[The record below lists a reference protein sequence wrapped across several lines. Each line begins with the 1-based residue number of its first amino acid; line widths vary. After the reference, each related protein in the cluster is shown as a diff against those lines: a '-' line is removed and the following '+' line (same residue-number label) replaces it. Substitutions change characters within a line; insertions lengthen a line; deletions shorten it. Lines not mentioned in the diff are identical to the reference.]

1 MSFYPPSADRL
12 SLRFSGNETVQATET
27 TKTAS
32 PTEATSQ
39 TSAQP
44 TTYDK
49 QLREFQAVFQRL
61 GVFKKYGNARNL
73 DKRFH
78 ELPDP
83 IREKIATILK
93 DGKLTPQDME
103 RYFKEHKMGKIEEC
117 ADMAFEFH
125 ILRAMTHGVVGESQ
139 IYDWIKQLERIRDT
153 GRIHKRTALKAE
165 DFVRQELSEKQ
176 FSQFHKMSGYK
187 DRALSDHILVIGT
200 LKPARIAL
208 INDPRQKHVII
219 PFTRVRMGYEVEEFT
234 DELRDAPIVHFL
246 MKQYVKAMMLFE
258 PLFGE
263 KLMVPP
269 KRTVKRLLGLKA
281 LTDDDFAK
289 YVLFKQRIRMMVN
302 LDHIRD
308 FSKTKELTKPF
319 EALYEASIIKDLEIQ
334 SNAIKNNGLKQK
346 LGNGLDKLKDSKFS
360 HIFIPSGSDK

>member
-1 MSFYPPSADRL
+1 MPSALSSGLTPPAPNPARRHALPPNPPIQSMSFYPPSADRL

-125 ILRAMTHGVVGESQ
+125 ILN
-139 IYDWIKQLERIRDT
+139 K
-153 GRIHKRTALKAE
+153 
-165 DFVRQELSEKQ
+165 
-176 FSQFHKMSGYK
+176 
-187 DRALSDHILVIGT
+187 
-200 LKPARIAL
+200 
-208 INDPRQKHVII
+208 
-219 PFTRVRMGYEVEEFT
+219 
-234 DELRDAPIVHFL
+234 
-246 MKQYVKAMMLFE
+246 
-258 PLFGE
+258 
-263 KLMVPP
+263 
-269 KRTVKRLLGLKA
+269 
-281 LTDDDFAK
+281 
-289 YVLFKQRIRMMVN
+289 
-302 LDHIRD
+302 
-308 FSKTKELTKPF
+308 
-319 EALYEASIIKDLEIQ
+319 
-334 SNAIKNNGLKQK
+334 SNV
-346 LGNGLDKLKDSKFS
+346 
-360 HIFIPSGSDK
+360 